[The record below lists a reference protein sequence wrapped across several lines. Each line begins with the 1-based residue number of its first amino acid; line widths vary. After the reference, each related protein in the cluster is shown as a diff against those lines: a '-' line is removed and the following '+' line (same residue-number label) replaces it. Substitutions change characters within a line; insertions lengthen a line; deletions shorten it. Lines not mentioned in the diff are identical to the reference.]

1 MEKKGLTKFNNDSIR
16 CYYNVKEK
24 RNYWCVVDVI
34 KALCDVSYKDARGI
48 YYSIKKKLFIKSKYH
63 VEKNDKNKKVW
74 KDEVVCT
81 KDVINIIEV
90 LPGKRVIYFEIFI

>member
-1 MEKKGLTKFNNDSIR
+1 MDKKGLTKFNNDSIR

-48 YYSIKKKLFIKSKYH
+48 YYSIKKKLLL
-63 VEKNDKNKKVW
+63 KV
-74 KDEVVCT
+74 
-81 KDVINIIEV
+81 NII
-90 LPGKRVIYFEIFI
+90 